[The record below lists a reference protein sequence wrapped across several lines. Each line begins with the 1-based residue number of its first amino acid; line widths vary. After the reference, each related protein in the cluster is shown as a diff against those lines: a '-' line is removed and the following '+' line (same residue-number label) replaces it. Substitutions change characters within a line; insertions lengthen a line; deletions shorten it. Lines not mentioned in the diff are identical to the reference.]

1 MPVRS
6 SSHVLIVCSPCKW
19 GLRAG
24 SCHCEENK
32 SLKEAQKRESVL
44 PNGAFDL
51 LWPSVPT
58 QKADAE
64 IADYRVKG
72 VNLAKLHLAVLNAG
86 RAHSVQEA
94 QRERTCLNGQKSDW
108 GFLTIHTG
116 GK

>member
-1 MPVRS
+1 M
-6 SSHVLIVCSPCKW
+6 CSPCTW

-24 SCHCEENK
+24 RCRCEENK
-32 SLKEAQKRESVL
+32 NLKEAQKRESLL

-51 LWPSVPT
+51 LWPSFPT

-64 IADYRVKG
+64 IADYGAKG

-86 RAHSVQEA
+86 RAHSVEEA
-94 QRERTCLNGQKSDW
+94 QGERTCLNGQKSDW